1 MKPAARPLK
10 PAAKKKTYRVDGQAV
25 AAARRA
31 LNATSDTEA
40 IHKAL
45 QKVVAD
51 VELEHALDKMLRRGG
66 FRTVY
71 R

>member
-1 MKPAARPLK
+1 MKPPARHLK
-10 PAAKKKTYRVDGQAV
+10 PAAKKKTYKLDSQAV

-31 LNATSDTEA
+31 LNTATDTEA

-51 VELEHALDKMLRRGG
+51 LDLEHALDKMLRRGG

>member
-1 MKPAARPLK
+1 MKPAARHIK
-10 PAAKKKTYRVDGQAV
+10 PAAKMKTYKLDSQAV
-25 AAARRA
+25 VAARRA
-31 LNATSDTEA
+31 LNATTDTEA

-51 VELEHALDKMLRRGG
+51 LDLEHALDKMLRRGG

>member
-1 MKPAARPLK
+1 MKPPTRHMK
-10 PAAKKKTYRVDGQAV
+10 PAAKKKTYRLDSQAV
-25 AAARRA
+25 ATARRA
-31 LNATSDTEA
+31 LNTATDTEA

-51 VELEHALDKMLRRGG
+51 VELEHALDKMLRRGQ
-66 FRTVY
+66 FRTIY

>member
-1 MKPAARPLK
+1 MK
-10 PAAKKKTYRVDGQAV
+10 PAAKKKTYSLDRQAV

-31 LNATSDTEA
+31 LNATTDTEA